1 MTGSTRLVP
10 RMVAF
15 TSRFATAKSLGKRTL
30 PLEHAFTSRRWWR
43 CHVSGQSTTPPLM
56 DFELAQSPTQLKVL
70 PHRQYITTDN
80 LSPHTVAHNPLDQ
93 FRAWFKQ
100 AVESDHVLEPEA
112 VSLATA
118 TPNAIPSVRMVLFK
132 QLDTRGFVFFTNY
145 TSRKSQELLANP
157 HAALSFYWREVHR
170 SIRVVGKVE
179 KVSEQESS
187 EYFHSRPL
195 GSKLGAWASRQST
208 VVGEDDVRDRLHK
221 VEQRFGVQSG
231 DPYDVPLP
239 DFWGGWRVIPQ
250 SVSPSFLRSLF
261 SSCHQGDRVL
271 ERETLSAA

>member
-1 MTGSTRLVP
+1 MCGKNKHHFLEP
-10 RMVAF
+10 RMIAF
-15 TSRFATAKSLGKRTL
+15 ASGLAV
-30 PLEHAFTSRRWWR
+30 FTSRRWR
-43 CHVSGQSTTPPLM
+43 TCHVSGRSTPPLM
-56 DFELAQSPTQLKVL
+56 DLELEQSPTQLKVL

-80 LSPHTVAHNPLDQ
+80 VSPYTVAPNPLDQ
-93 FRAWFKQ
+93 FRAWFKH

-112 VSLATA
+112 MSLATA

-170 SIRVVGKVE
+170 SIRVVGTVE
-179 KVSEQESS
+179 KISEQESS

-208 VVGEDDVRDRLHK
+208 VVGEDNVRDRLHK
-221 VEQRFGVQSG
+221 LEQRFGVQSG

-239 DFWGGWRVIPQ
+239 EFWGGWRVIPQ
-250 SVSPSFLRSLF
+250 SVSPFFLQFL
-261 SSCHQGDRVL
+261 SSPFHQ
-271 ERETLSAA
+271 